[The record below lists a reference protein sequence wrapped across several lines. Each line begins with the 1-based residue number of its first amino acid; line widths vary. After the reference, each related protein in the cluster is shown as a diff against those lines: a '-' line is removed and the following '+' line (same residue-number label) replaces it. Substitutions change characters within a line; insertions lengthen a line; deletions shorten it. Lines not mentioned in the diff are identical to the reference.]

1 MKKKLL
7 FVNDEMTLGGVS
19 RILNTLLSK
28 LDQDKYEIDLL
39 VLNPHGELM
48 DQIPK
53 GINIIPSSPFFKYV
67 DKDINSLVKSK
78 NIFEIYKKTVFFLI
92 MKTGL
97 IKNRIIKE
105 RKKILTKHYD
115 VEFAAK
121 EGFCTIFTAFGNTPN
136 KLNWVQTDYK
146 ENNYAKRHINLLKS
160 ALKKINMNIACSQQ
174 VADAFKEVFSIDN
187 VIVIHNMISEEPI
200 RKQSLVEVNIPKNDK
215 VNVISVARFHPQKG
229 VNRLINAIKYVKDS
243 GVDILLT
250 LIGDGLLM
258 DDIKTQVNDLG
269 LEKDVLFLGYQ
280 LNPYPY
286 IRSNDLFVLSS
297 HYEGYPTIV
306 IESLICTTPVL
317 AMEVA
322 GVKNQI
328 TKEHY
333 GAIIKNEQQALNK
346 ALLAY
351 CLDRNR
357 LQRYKQAL
365 ASYHYDNEKILKE
378 LCYYINNKIER
389 GH

>member
-48 DQIPK
+48 DQIPQ
-53 GINIIPSSPFFKYV
+53 GINIILSSPFFKYV
-67 DKDINSLVKSK
+67 DQDIKGLIKKKDIFGV
-78 NIFEIYKKTVFFLI
+78 YKKTVFFLI

-105 RKKILTKHYD
+105 RKKILCKHYD

-136 KLNWVQTDYK
+136 KLNWIQTDYK
-146 ENNYAKRHINLLKS
+146 ENNYAKRHINLLRN
-160 ALKKINMNIACSQQ
+160 ALSRINMNIACSKQ

-200 RKQSLVEVNIPKNDK
+200 RQQSLVEVNFPKNDK
-215 VNVISVARFHPQKG
+215 VNIISVARFHPQKG
-229 VNRLINAIKYVKDS
+229 LDRLINAIKFVKDN

-250 LIGDGLLM
+250 LIGDGFLI
-258 DDIKTQVNDLG
+258 DDIKTQVNNLG
-269 LEKDVLFLGYQ
+269 LEKDVIFLGYQ

-286 IRSNDLFVLSS
+286 IRSADLFVLSS
-297 HYEGYPTIV
+297 LYEGYPTIV

-317 AMEVA
+317 AMDVA
-322 GVKNQI
+322 GVKDQI

-333 GAIIKNEQQALNK
+333 GAVIKNEQRALNE

-351 CLDRNR
+351 CLDRSR
-357 LQRYKQAL
+357 LRRYKQEL
-365 ASYHYDNEKILKE
+365 DSYHYDNEKILKD
-378 LCYYINNKIER
+378 LCYYIDNRI
-389 GH
+389 